1 MIPQTRAGRRQL
13 ILDILGR
20 RSVRSQ
26 GELLEILSRDGFAV
40 TQATLSRDLVEL
52 GAVKVRE
59 GKALVYAVPGEG
71 GDRTARV
78 APGLE
83 EVSSRL
89 RRQCEELLVTARVSA
104 NLVVVRTPSGAAN
117 YLASALD
124 HADQTDILGTIA
136 GDDTIVIITGGVA
149 QSRALA
155 NRLLALAGRERTEPV
170 SSPAGRPNDLQH
182 PPNNHPNDHPND
194 HANDHPNNHPNNHPN
209 DPADPARRQSDDI
222 TKEYR

>member
-59 GKALVYAVPGEG
+59 GKTLVYAVPGEG

-78 APGLE
+78 PPGPE

-124 HADQTDILGTIA
+124 HADETDIMGTIA
-136 GDDTIVIITGGVA
+136 GDDTIMIITGGER

-155 NRLLALAGRERTEPV
+155 NRLLALAGRERAEPIHQV
-170 SSPAGRPNDLQH
+170 NDL
-182 PPNNHPNDHPND
+182 PYNHSNDVSNDHPQAPISR
-194 HANDHPNNHPNNHPN
+194 H
-209 DPADPARRQSDDI
+209 SDDDI
-222 TKEYR
+222 N